1 MVASQRDHSR
11 KRLSMLTQPLHL
23 CIRGWF
29 THQDAVMAIFYLL
42 DGEGVVIRRHGNVST
57 VEDGRPAVKR
67 VRG

>member
-29 THQDAVMAIFYLL
+29 AHQDAVMAILNLL
-42 DGEGVVIRRHGNVST
+42 DSEGVIIRRHGNIAT
-57 VEDGRPAVKR
+57 VEDGRPAVEG